1 MLLDDYNK
9 ASKNSFLLED
19 SLKRTWRV
27 WRPAWSPDIQG
38 CSLSRKT
45 GNDVSGGLLGC
56 LTFKAGG
63 RKKAKEWN
71 DKRPHGQIHV
81 HQPITGNGNIC
92 ISGNNNFTGPS
103 SKLDQESD
111 DDFLPPKNRPTK
123 QRKQLSLS
131 KNKESV
137 ESTASKKIKTS
148 SKNVDE
154 KGNDDDPSLSN
165 ESSTSSN
172 SGSSISGSTPQTINS
187 DENCEPVVDSTV
199 STQDIE
205 ATIIDETLETL
216 AKESLVRNEEWI
228 IGGKINVRESLKKWK
243 REKVRPHNDLGYY
256 DIIDITPGSNSDFV
270 NSLSKFEYEEVICYD
285 PPKLPNFDYDEIKA
299 LIVKNIKVFDN
310 FVIIIDYLSKMSN

>member
-1 MLLDDYNK
+1 MATLLH
-9 ASKNSFLLED
+9 
-19 SLKRTWRV
+19 
-27 WRPAWSPDIQG
+27 PQ
-38 CSLSRKT
+38 
-45 GNDVSGGLLGC
+45 
-56 LTFKAGG
+56 
-63 RKKAKEWN
+63 
-71 DKRPHGQIHV
+71 
-81 HQPITGNGNIC
+81 
-92 ISGNNNFTGPS
+92 
-103 SKLDQESD
+103 
-111 DDFLPPKNRPTK
+111 
-123 QRKQLSLS
+123 
-131 KNKESV
+131 NKESV

>member
-1 MLLDDYNK
+1 MSNENKFHDYFNRNHESWSILDFLNECNLESFDHKTDCYIKSLRAIADFDHGSRQECARMLLDDYNK

-19 SLKRTWRV
+19 SLKRMWRV

-45 GNDVSGGLLGC
+45 GNDVSGGLLSR
-56 LTFKAGG
+56 LIFKAGG

-81 HQPITGNGNIC
+81 HQPITGNGNIY

-123 QRKQLSLS
+123 RRKQLSLS

-148 SKNVDE
+148 SKNVDK

-172 SGSSISGSTPQTINS
+172 SGSSMFNTTN
-187 DENCEPVVDSTV
+187 
-199 STQDIE
+199 
-205 ATIIDETLETL
+205 
-216 AKESLVRNEEWI
+216 
-228 IGGKINVRESLKKWK
+228 
-243 REKVRPHNDLGYY
+243 H
-256 DIIDITPGSNSDFV
+256 
-270 NSLSKFEYEEVICYD
+270 
-285 PPKLPNFDYDEIKA
+285 
-299 LIVKNIKVFDN
+299 
-310 FVIIIDYLSKMSN
+310 